1 MSRPYEDDLRC
12 KVLEAHDRGAGTLPE
27 LAQVFGVSLPWV
39 WKISAARKRTGQ
51 SERVPHA
58 PGRKRK
64 VDEAAE
70 LEVLIWFEEQPDL
83 TIDEVR
89 ARLADRLQIPVA
101 RSAVGR
107 LLNRLKLHRK
117 KRLPRSGT
125 GDGDQPKAAH
135 RAS

>member
-1 MSRPYEDDLRC
+1 
-12 KVLEAHDRGAGTLPE
+12 
-27 LAQVFGVSLPWV
+27 LANVFGVSVAWA

-51 SERVPHA
+51 AERVRHA
-58 PGRKRK
+58 AGRKRK

-89 ARLADRLQIPVA
+89 ARLAERLEISVA

-107 LLNRLKLHRK
+107 LLHRLQLHRK
-117 KRLPRSGT
+117 KRLPRPGA
-125 GDGDQPKAAH
+125 GDGSEPQTSH
-135 RAS
+135 RASGTDQPDRPDAVDLPR